1 MAYNPAGVVSYGF
14 PIDVTIF
21 TYLISGLADEAAV
34 AAAAG
39 KAVTQDTT
47 AANTVKL
54 AGAGDEIFGRVFLAE
69 NRAGGGVGIKTAAV
83 QRLFKEKLPA
93 AVGHGIVVG
102 DRVVGGAIAGNV
114 AKAAAGAGLKT
125 VVVETGADFVVV
137 EKLG

>member
-1 MAYNPAGVVSYGF
+1 MAYNPAGVISYGF

-21 TYLISGLADEAAV
+21 TYLISGLADDAAV

-39 KAVTQDTT
+39 KAVTQDLT

-54 AGAGDEIFGRVFLAE
+54 AGDGDIIFGRVFLAE
-69 NRAGGGVGIKTAAV
+69 NRTGGGIGIKTAAI

-102 DRVVGGAIAGNV
+102 DRVLG
-114 AKAAAGAGLKT
+114 AGAGLVKKDAAAT
-125 VVVETGADFVVV
+125 RANPVVVETGTDYVVV
-137 EKLG
+137 EKL

>member
-21 TYLISGLADEAAV
+21 TYLFSGLADDAAV

-39 KAVTQDTT
+39 KAVSQDIT

-54 AGAGDEIFGRVFLAE
+54 AGDGEVIFGRVFLAE
-69 NRAGGGVGIKTAAV
+69 NRSGGGVGIKTGAI

-93 AVGHGIVVG
+93 ATGHGIVVG
-102 DRVVGGAIAGNV
+102 DRVI
-114 AKAAAGAGLKT
+114 GAGGGLVKKDT
-125 VVVETGADFVVV
+125 TATRANPLVIETGTDYVVV
-137 EKLG
+137 EKL

>member
-21 TYLISGLADEAAV
+21 TYLISGLADDAAV

-39 KAVTQDTT
+39 KAVSLDTS

-54 AGAGDEIFGRVFLAE
+54 AADGDVIFGRVFLAE
-69 NRAGGGVGIKTAAV
+69 NRSGGGVGIKTAAV

-93 AVGHGIVVG
+93 ASGHGIVVG
-102 DRVVGGAIAGNV
+102 DRVI
-114 AKAAAGAGLKT
+114 GAGGGLVKKDT
-125 VVVETGADFVVV
+125 TATRANPIVVETGTDYVVV
-137 EKLG
+137 EKL